1 MLETMNEFNKLD
13 PWEEFL
19 KMSLT
24 NDDLA
29 HLRDGWAAI
38 THELYTN
45 GIKSAKNKYECYIPM
60 IVIMLGDRRHTT
72 QHISLYRVAGF
83 QYNVE
88 SEGLVVC

>member
-1 MLETMNEFNKLD
+1 MLENMNAFKESD

-19 KMSLT
+19 EMNLT

-45 GIKSAKNKYECYIPM
+45 GIDRAKNKYECYIPM
-60 IVIMLGDRRHTT
+60 IVIMLEDRRHTT
-72 QHISLYRVAGF
+72 
-83 QYNVE
+83 
-88 SEGLVVC
+88 